1 MIMKKQNMFS
11 VTIFNKV
18 DIMLGLRFHSS
29 EWDSILV
36 GCKLR
41 EGMYIGVFG
50 GAIELNWKLHKPL

>member
-11 VTIFNKV
+11 VSIFNKV

-36 GCKLR
+36 GLKIR
-41 EGMYIGVFG
+41 EGVYIGAFG
-50 GAIELNWKLHKPL
+50 AAIELNWQLHKPL